1 MKTSRVCFP
10 ATPALATPAL
20 AMLALPAIALA
31 VPPAPAS
38 GQSVL
43 DRTPNLS
50 AGWVTP
56 PHQMQFNFLHRFRA
70 SDAPTRKV
78 SNVPTFITTYS
89 LFSRTIVGFQYSS
102 NSDLVSRIPNEWEL
116 FGRWAPLAG
125 DSDSPIEAAVT
136 VGYNDAAQ
144 SGDGE
149 LSLGLPL
156 GQLRL
161 LGVARAFSDGYGA
174 GESRFAVGGGAT
186 LQLNRYLALA
196 GDITSLL
203 DRADT
208 EEIAWGAALQIA
220 IPYTPHT
227 LSLQV
232 TNTNTAT
239 MQGASRGISDA
250 QWGFEFTVPSDDG
263 TSRAAAHAGRRGGGG
278 AAPRRRRQHG
288 YHRLAGHEVRRAAH
302 ESAARDTR
310 RLGQPRRC
318 GPYEHISYR
327 CVELGLDSTGRVMG
341 LDLR

>member
-1 MKTSRVCFP
+1 
-10 ATPALATPAL
+10 
-20 AMLALPAIALA
+20 
-31 VPPAPAS
+31 
-38 GQSVL
+38 
-43 DRTPNLS
+43 
-50 AGWVTP
+50 
-56 PHQMQFNFLHRFRA
+56 MQFNFLHRFRA

-250 QWGFEFTVPSDDG
+250 QWGFEFTVPLTMARLVPPPTPGGEAEEAPLPVADDNTVIIDLQG
-263 TSRAAAHAGRRGGGG
+263 MRYGEQRTRVPLGTRVVWVNRDAVVHTSTSRTGAWNSGLIPPGGSWDWTFDEPGEFPYFCVPHPFMTG
-278 AAPRRRRQHG
+278 VV
-288 YHRLAGHEVRRAAH
+288 EV
-302 ESAARDTR
+302 E
-310 RLGQPRRC
+310 
-318 GPYEHISYR
+318 EN
-327 CVELGLDSTGRVMG
+327 
-341 LDLR
+341 